1 VSAERQAITARAA
14 EWLIRL
20 RSPDASAATRA
31 EFTDWLRES
40 PLHIQEYL
48 AAVEVWE
55 ALSDS
60 NVADAT
66 DAEMLVAA
74 AKCGNVVPLEA
85 GSFQPRRSEGA
96 APRPKAR
103 TVAAAAGVAA
113 VALSVLGV
121 KLFFDRPIR
130 LHTDTGES
138 RVVVLQDKSVMHL
151 NTRSD
156 VVVQLSRRERH
167 IELLSGEAFF
177 EVATDA
183 QRPFVVRSGSVSARA
198 LGTKFAVTKRADVT
212 LVTVAEG
219 RVLVA
224 EQSADPGSVPIGAR
238 AAEVGAGEQ
247 AMAAPRGI
255 SKARVD
261 AQVVLAWR
269 DGKLVF
275 DGDSLG
281 KVVDEFNRYNPTPI
295 VIADPAVAERRVS
308 GVFSVHDPESLMLF
322 LERSGDVSIRREENG
337 TVTIGARH

>member
-1 VSAERQAITARAA
+1 MSAERQAITARAA

-55 ALSDS
+55 ALSDP
-60 NVADAT
+60 NVAGPTDVERLVADA
-66 DAEMLVAA
+66 ES
-74 AKCGNVVPLEA
+74 GNVVPPEA
-85 GSFQPRRSEGA
+85 VPCQSRGPEATAPRRKAWAVGA
-96 APRPKAR
+96 A
-103 TVAAAAGVAA
+103 VGVAA
-113 VALSVLGV
+113 VALSVLGMRLLV
-121 KLFFDRPIR
+121 DRPIR

-138 RVVVLQDKSVMHL
+138 RVVVLRDKSVMHL

-156 VVVQLSRRERH
+156 VVVQLSRWERH
-167 IELLSGEAFF
+167 IELVSGEVFF
-177 EVATDA
+177 EVAPDT
-183 QRPFVVRSGSVSARA
+183 QRPFVVRSGWVSARA

-224 EQSADPGSVPIGAR
+224 EQSTTPSSVPNGTR
-238 AAEVGAGEQ
+238 AAEIGAGEQ
-247 AMAAPRGI
+247 AMAASRGI

-261 AQVVLAWR
+261 AQAVLAWR

-281 KVVDEFNRYNPTPI
+281 KV
-295 VIADPAVAERRVS
+295 
-308 GVFSVHDPESLMLF
+308 
-322 LERSGDVSIRREENG
+322 
-337 TVTIGARH
+337 